1 MIRSYTA
8 QAAINVKLTFRDRT
22 VIFFNYLFPLV
33 FFFIF
38 AQLFHAEQGGAI
50 IQVLTM
56 VLSIGIL
63 GSGFFGAGIRAVQ
76 DRESNILRRF
86 KVAPISAAP
95 MLVASLLTGLLNF
108 LPSVLLMVL
117 LSHFIYGMAIPRQWL
132 SLLVFVSL
140 GALAFRSLG
149 LIIASVVNSMQES
162 QILIQLLYF
171 PMLFLSGTTIPIS
184 ILPDWVQIVAQFI
197 PATYLM
203 TGMQSILGRNET
215 LAQNWSAA
223 GALALTT
230 VLGTFLGVKL
240 FRWEKEEKIRGR
252 AKLWLLAV
260 VAPFLILGVYQAR
273 TKDSVVK
280 ARLLNRELL
289 RSRSLL
295 IRDVRIF
302 VGNGRVIEAGG
313 VLVKN
318 GKIQQIYEGATPDPK
333 DVRAEAVEG
342 SGKTL
347 LPGLIDVHVHLAA
360 SGGFSESS
368 ADYQLDKTMPRAL
381 AAYLYSGITAVKSVG
396 DPLDQILKVRSMVNS
411 GEPLGAELF
420 TCGPMFT
427 ASGGHGTEYFKN
439 LPAQLRKSAEEQTVR
454 TPKTPDEAR
463 QQVDQLKRRG
473 VDGTKAILEAGA
485 AGMLFN
491 RMDVSILRAVAEE
504 ARAQKLPIT
513 IHTGDSRDVADALSA
528 GTDGIEHGSM
538 RDQIPDALF
547 VQMKAHEVAY
557 DPTLTV
563 AEAFLNI
570 AGGSLDSLERP
581 LVLQA
586 GPAALIESSKK
597 FLASADGSKMRER
610 MKGFPLNMELA
621 KQNLVAAWKAGV
633 MLVTGSDAGNPLVL
647 HGPTIQREL
656 ELWVDAG
663 IPPAVALQAATYN
676 AARLLGAGNRMGL
689 IREGYDANF
698 LLVDGN
704 PMKEIKQIESIQS
717 VIFKGERVS
726 RSELFTAPGE

>member
-76 DRESNILRRF
+76 DRETNILRRF

-108 LPSVLLMVL
+108 LPSVFLMILLA
-117 LSHFIYGMAIPRQWL
+117 HFIYGMAIPRQWL
-132 SLLVFVSL
+132 SLLIFVAL
-140 GALAFRSLG
+140 GAMAFRALG

-171 PMLFLSGTTIPIS
+171 PMLFLSGATIPIS
-184 ILPDWVQIVAQFI
+184 ILPNWVQILAQFI

-215 LAQNWSAA
+215 LAQNWTAA

-240 FRWEKEEKIRGR
+240 FRWEKDEKIPGR
-252 AKLWLLAV
+252 AKLWLVAV
-260 VAPFLILGVYQAR
+260 FAPFLILGAYQAR

-280 ARLLNRELL
+280 ARLLNRDLM

-302 VGNGRVIEAGG
+302 TGDGRVIESGG

-318 GKIQQIYEGATPDPK
+318 GKIERIYEGATPDPK
-333 DVRAEAVEG
+333 EVKAEAIEA

-347 LPGLIDVHVHLAA
+347 LPGLIDVHVHLVAP
-360 SGGFSESS
+360 GGFSESA
-368 ADYQLDKTMPRAL
+368 ADYQPEKTMPRAL

-396 DPLDQILKVRSMVNS
+396 DPLDQLRAKVNS
-411 GEPLGAELF
+411 GERLGAELF

-439 LPAQLRKSAEEQTVR
+439 MPEQYRRSAEEQTVR
-454 TPKTPDEAR
+454 IPKTAEEAR
-463 QQVDQLKRRG
+463 QQVDELKLRG
-473 VDGTKAILEAGA
+473 VDGIKAILEAGA

-491 RMDVSILRAVAEE
+491 RLDVTILRAVAEE
-504 ARAQKLPIT
+504 ARARKLPIVV
-513 IHTGDSRDVADALSA
+513 HTGDSHDVADALSA
-528 GTDGIEHGSM
+528 GINGIEHGSM
-538 RDQIPDALF
+538 RDKIPAALF
-547 VQMKAHEVAY
+547 AQMKTQGVTY

-563 AEAFLNI
+563 VEAFLDLGN
-570 AGGSLDSLERP
+570 GSLDPLERP

-586 GPAALIESSKK
+586 GPAALIDSSKK
-597 FLASADGSKMRER
+597 FLASANGAKMRDQIKR
-610 MKGFPLNMELA
+610 FPISMELA
-621 KQNLVAAWKAGV
+621 KQNLLAAWNAGV

-647 HGPTIQREL
+647 HGATIQREL
-656 ELWVDAG
+656 ELWVEAG
-663 IPPAVALQAATYN
+663 IPPTVALQAATYN
-676 AARLLGAGNRMGL
+676 AARLIGVGDRIGL
-689 IREGYDANF
+689 IKDGYDANL

-704 PMKEIKQIESIQS
+704 PLKDIKQIESIQS
-717 VIFKGERVS
+717 VIFKGERIS
-726 RSELFTAPGE
+726 RSELFDQE

>member
-8 QAAINVKLTFRDRT
+8 QAAINVKLTFRDRS

-56 VLSIGIL
+56 VLSLGIL

-76 DRESNILRRF
+76 DREANILRRF

-132 SLLVFVSL
+132 SLLIFVSL
-140 GALAFRSLG
+140 GALAFRALG

-171 PMLFLSGTTIPIS
+171 PMLFLSGTTIPLS
-184 ILPDWVQIVAQFI
+184 ILPNWVQIIAQFI

-203 TGMQSILGRNET
+203 NGMQSILGRSET
-215 LAQNWSAA
+215 LGQNLSAA

-240 FRWEKEEKIRGR
+240 FRWEKDEKIPGS
-252 AKLWLLAV
+252 AKLWLVAV
-260 VAPFLILGVYQAR
+260 LAPFLILGAYQAR

-280 ARLLNRELL
+280 ARLLNRDLM

-295 IRDVRIF
+295 IRNVRIF
-302 VGNGRVIEAGG
+302 TGDGRVIESGG

-318 GKIQQIYEGATPDPK
+318 GKIQRIYEGTTPDAK
-333 DVRAEAVEG
+333 EVKAEAVEA

-347 LPGLIDVHVHLAA
+347 LPGLIDVHVHLVAP
-360 SGGFSESS
+360 GGFSESA
-368 ADYQLDKTMPRAL
+368 ADYQPDKTMPRAL

-396 DPLDQILKVRSMVNS
+396 DPLDQILKVRALVNS
-411 GEPLGAELF
+411 GERLGAELF

-439 LPAQLRKSAEEQTVR
+439 MPEQYRKSAEEQTVR
-454 TPKTPDEAR
+454 IPKTPEEAR
-463 QQVDQLKRRG
+463 QQVDELKLRG
-473 VDGTKAILEAGA
+473 VNGIKAILEAGA

-491 RMDVSILRAVAEE
+491 RLDVTILRAVAEE
-504 ARAQKLPIT
+504 ARARKLPIVV
-513 IHTGDSRDVADALSA
+513 HTGDSHDVADALSA
-528 GTDGIEHGSM
+528 GINGLEHGSM
-538 RDQIPDALF
+538 RDKIPAGLF
-547 VQMKAHEVAY
+547 AQMKTQGVTY

-563 AEAFLNI
+563 VEAFLDL
-570 AGGSLDSLERP
+570 GVGSLDPLERP

-586 GPAALIESSKK
+586 GPAALIDSSKK
-597 FLASADGSKMRER
+597 FLASANGAKMRDQIKR
-610 MKGFPLNMELA
+610 FPVSMELA
-621 KQNLVAAWKAGV
+621 RQNLLAAWHAGV
-633 MLVTGSDAGNPLVL
+633 MLVTGSDAGNPLVF

-656 ELWVDAG
+656 ELWVEAG

-676 AARLLGAGNRMGL
+676 AARLIGVGDRIGL
-689 IREGYDANF
+689 IKEGYDANL

-704 PMKEIKQIESIQS
+704 PLKEIKQIESIQS
-717 VIFKGERVS
+717 VIFKGEHIS
-726 RSELFTAPGE
+726 RSELFDQE